1 MVSNDVVAARTTG
14 GIGVGTAGNSCSQM
28 VEKSNGITEVEA
40 AVAAQ
45 SDVVSNDVV
54 AARAAGG
61 IGVSTA
67 GIQLVIHV
75 AAIRWLRSQM
85 V

>member
-1 MVSNDVVAARTTG
+1 
-14 GIGVGTAGNSCSQM
+14 M

-40 AVAAQ
+40 AVAAK

-67 GIQLVIHV
+67 GN
-75 AAIRWLRSQM
+75 SCNQM
-85 V
+85 VEKSNGITEVEGSSSSPI